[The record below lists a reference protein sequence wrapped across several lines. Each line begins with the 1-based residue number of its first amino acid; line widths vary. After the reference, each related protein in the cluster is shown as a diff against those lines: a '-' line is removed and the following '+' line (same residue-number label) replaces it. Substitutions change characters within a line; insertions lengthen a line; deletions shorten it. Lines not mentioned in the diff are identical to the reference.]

1 MMGVKI
7 ILFLVVLIAALVVAG
22 CVEEGINAD
31 KETIDKGP
39 TEIENNQT
47 EEKDNGIPLNEVEH
61 EVDDDTWGIQLT
73 ATKITPT
80 GMTLVCKQSGGEPT
94 GELFTGSY
102 FVLEESINEQWLPV
116 EMTPSEYERGWTAEA
131 WLIPM
136 NDTVEWTISWE
147 WIYGELPEGDYRI
160 GKKIMDFRSA
170 GNYDEKIYYAIQA
183 N

>member
-1 MMGVKI
+1 MKKLL
-7 ILFLVVLIAALVVAG
+7 ILLILLTVLAVAG
-22 CVEEGINAD
+22 CVEEEINAD

-47 EEKDNGIPLNEVEH
+47 EEKDNGIPLNEVE
-61 EVDDDTWGIQLT
+61 DDTWGIQLN

-94 GELFTGSY
+94 GELLTGSY
-102 FVLEESINEQWLPV
+102 LILEESINEQWLPV
-116 EMTPSEYERGWTAEA
+116 EMTPSEYERAWTDEA
-131 WLIPM
+131 WIIPM
-136 NDTVEWTISWE
+136 NDTVEWEVSWE
-147 WIYGELPEGDYRI
+147 WLYGELPDGNYRI

-170 GNYDEKIYYAIQA
+170 GNYDEKIYYATFEVT